1 MSEVSSSQHKWQVCV
16 VGAGPVGRTLAGIW
30 DSAGHHVVLAVRDP
44 NDPKHA
50 AIRARLPLVALRA
63 LPPADATLLAIPGPA
78 VAEFVSDQVDRL
90 DGRLL
95 IDATNNLTGG
105 ALHQLFLLGTQL
117 PSSVV
122 YRAFNTF
129 GWETF
134 RSEIAGEQPDLLYS
148 GPDPG
153 QRELVESLVGDT
165 GMRPIYVG
173 DGVPA
178 ADALDGLSRL
188 WWLLAFRRGLDHTVA
203 MRLLGDGQ
211 GDDALPRADPVRDDT
226 RDEGPR
232 RRVAVIGAGEVGRAL
247 GASFARAGHRVI
259 YGGRGRPDAISA
271 SACPQSEQT
280 RVVPVADALEGADV
294 AVLTVP
300 AGAVSE
306 VVAEHRSGLS
316 RCLVIDATNNLE
328 PGRPDHSRDI
338 IVSTV
343 DGVRYA
349 RAFNT
354 LGVEVLRYPGFADV
368 AADMFFSSSEAD
380 RASVADLIR
389 AAGMR
394 PVWLGANRHDVVDDA
409 FRLWMSLART
419 RGRRFAFRILTQDE
433 SRL

>member
-1 MSEVSSSQHKWQVCV
+1 MSEVSSGKQKWQVCV
-16 VGAGPVGRTLAGIW
+16 VGAGPVGRTLAGLW
-30 DSAGHHVVLAVRDP
+30 DSAGHHVALAVRDP
-44 NDPKHA
+44 KDPKHA
-50 AIRARLPLVALRA
+50 AIRPHLPLVELRA

-78 VAEFVSDQVDRL
+78 VAEFVSEQVNRL

-95 IDATNNLTGG
+95 IDATNNMGGG
-105 ALHQLFLLGTQL
+105 ALHQLPLLGTWL

-153 QRELVESLVGDT
+153 QRGLVESLIGDT
-165 GMRPIYVG
+165 GMRPVYVG

-211 GDDALPRADPVRDDT
+211 EADALPRAAPVHDDAG
-226 RDEGPR
+226 DERSPF
-232 RRVAVIGAGEVGRAL
+232 RVAVIGTGKVGTAL
-247 GASFARAGHRVI
+247 GASLTRAGHLVI
-259 YGGRGRPDAISA
+259 FGGRERPDAVSA
-271 SACPQSEQT
+271 SADPQSGQT
-280 RVVPVADALEGADV
+280 HVVPVADALEGADV
-294 AVLTVP
+294 AVLAVP
-300 AGAVSE
+300 AGAVPE
-306 VVAEHRSGLS
+306 VVAGHRRGLS
-316 RCLVIDATNNLE
+316 QCLVIDATNSLE
-328 PGRPDHSRDI
+328 PGRPNHSRDI
-338 IVSTV
+338 IVNTV

-354 LGVEVLRYPGFADV
+354 LGVEVLQYPRFGSV
-368 AADMFFSSSEAD
+368 AADMFFSSSEVD

-394 PVWLGANRHDVVDDA
+394 PVWLGANRHDIVDDA
-409 FRLWMSLART
+409 FRLWMSVART
-419 RGRRFAFRILTQDE
+419 RGRRLGFRVLTEDE